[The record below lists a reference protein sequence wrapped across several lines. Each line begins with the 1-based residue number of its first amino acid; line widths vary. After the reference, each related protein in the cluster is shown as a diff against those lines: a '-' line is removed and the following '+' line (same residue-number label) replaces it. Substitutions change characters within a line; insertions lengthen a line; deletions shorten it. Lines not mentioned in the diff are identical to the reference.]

1 MAESGVDNLV
11 VRPLKSKDF
20 DGVVELDSK
29 LLGGENRHDY
39 WEKKFAVFR
48 MRHPNLS
55 LVALVDDRVI
65 GCVMG
70 NISGWEFGVSA
81 GIGWLELIGVDQE
94 YRRGGIARTLIDEL
108 LKQFKK
114 LNVKRVY
121 TMFDTNDAGSRD
133 FFHSAG
139 FKVGKMVQLEI
150 DLD

>member
-1 MAESGVDNLV
+1 MSESSVDTLA
-11 VRPLKSKDF
+11 VRPLKSSDF

-55 LVALVDDRVI
+55 LVAVIENRVV

-81 GIGWLELIGVDQE
+81 GIGWVELIGVDQE
-94 YRRGGIARTLIDEL
+94 YRRKGIADALIDEL
-108 LKQFKK
+108 LKQFNK
-114 LNVKRVY
+114 LNVKKVY
-121 TMFDTNDAGSRD
+121 TMFDTSDAGSRD